1 MKDQKRVI
9 IVGGGFGGIA
19 LAKGLGNSSLDVLIL
34 DKSNHHLFQPLLY
47 QVATAAL
54 SPGDIAVPIREIV
67 SEFKNITVFMD
78 EVISID
84 RARKSISTKSG
95 KEYGYDYLV
104 LAVGARHSYF
114 GNDQWESFAPGLK
127 TLDDALNIRN
137 RMLETFELAEKNSNG
152 EDLNFVV
159 VGGGPTGV
167 EMAGAL
173 AEIAKQTLIEDFRN
187 IDSSKAKIYLVEG
200 QDQILGMYPKPLS
213 LKAKKYLEDLRVE
226 VVLNTFVENIDE
238 ETVSF
243 GNKKIKS
250 SNVIWAAGN
259 QASPLLKLLKTEEDH
274 LGRAIVDSDLS
285 IKDSDD
291 VFVIGDAAHFKDT
304 NGNILPGLAPVAA
317 QQGKYLA
324 RKILGKTSE
333 PFHYWDKGSMAT
345 IGKAKA
351 ILKKDSI
358 EFGGFLAWLA
368 WCFVHILF
376 LIDFRNK
383 IIVFTQWAL
392 AFLFTKRGVRII
404 RKD

>member
-54 SPGDIAVPIREIV
+54 SPGDIAIPIREIV
-67 SEFKNITVFMD
+67 SKYKNITVFMD
-78 EVISID
+78 EVTSIN
-84 RARKSISTKSG
+84 RSKKIISTKSE
-95 KEYGYDYLV
+95 KEYTYDYLV

-114 GNDQWESFAPGLK
+114 GNDQWESYAPGLK

-137 RMLETFELAEKNSNG
+137 RMLETFEMAEKNSNG

-213 LKAKKYLEDLRVE
+213 LKAKKYLEDLGVE
-226 VVLNTFVENIDE
+226 VVLNTFVENIDS

-243 GNKKIKS
+243 GDKKIKS

-274 LGRAIVDSDLS
+274 LGRVIVESDLS
-285 IKDSDD
+285 IKDSDE
-291 VFVIGDAAHFKDT
+291 VFVIGDAAHFKDG

-324 RKILGKTSE
+324 KRILGKVDI
-333 PFHYWDKGSMAT
+333 PFQYWDKGSMAT

-383 IIVFTQWAL
+383 IIVFTQWAI
-392 AFLFTKRGVRII
+392 AFIFTKRGVRII